1 MRKGQSPRNT
11 AHAVRWAAGSVL
23 FAGAALLAGFLLGG
37 GSGGGALALSGGA
50 LAVGATAWAIGLG
63 RTIHDTES
71 LALRDALTGLPNRTL
86 LADRVEQSLARA
98 RRSGGAFALILVDLD
113 GFKEV
118 NDFRGHRAGDAV
130 LKTIATRL
138 ESVVR
143 ASDTVARVGGDEFVI
158 LSLDARTEEQAAA
171 LVGRL
176 RHALRRPYP
185 VEGVTVE
192 IDASIGWALFP
203 TDGATSDELIAR
215 ADGQMYATKRETG
228 EATPRRLDGGI
239 VREFELALERR
250 EVVVHYQPV
259 IELPAGAVRRVE
271 ALVRREHPD
280 RGVLS
285 PAEFVPHVER
295 TPVIRALTLHV
306 VAEALQHAE
315 LWRSRGHELG
325 VSVNVPYR
333 SLDDEELIAGLVGL
347 MESSA
352 TPPQTLTLE
361 IVPSGPGAGAELDDA
376 ALTRLSAMGV
386 RLSLDDF
393 GRASSLTALR
403 QLPLDEV
410 KVDAYFVHAVERHR
424 ADTAV
429 VRALVD
435 LAHALELD
443 VVAEG
448 VESRENWDALC
459 RIGCDFAQGFYI
471 APPATADELTTWLEH
486 SWPAVAELA
495 S

>member
-1 MRKGQSPRNT
+1 MTIGGRRRDT
-11 AHAVRWAAGSVL
+11 ARAARWAAGSVL
-23 FAGAALLAGFLLGG
+23 FAGAALLAGYMLAGDT
-37 GSGGGALALSGGA
+37 SGRAILISGGA
-50 LAVGATAWAIGLG
+50 LAVGAIAWALGLG
-63 RTIHDTES
+63 RTIHYTES

-86 LADRVEQSLARA
+86 LDDRVDQAFARS
-98 RRSGGAFALILVDLD
+98 RRAGGSFALILVDLD

-130 LKTIATRL
+130 LKTIARRL

-143 ASDTVARVGGDEFVI
+143 ASDTVARVGGDEFVV
-158 LSLDARTEEQAAA
+158 LSLDAANEQQAAA

-176 RHALRRPYP
+176 RHALRRPYR
-185 VEGVTVE
+185 VEGATIE

-203 TDGATSDELIAR
+203 ADGATPDELLAR

-228 EATPRRLDGGI
+228 EPPARRLDGGV

-259 IELPAGAVRRVE
+259 LALRDGAVRTVE
-271 ALVRREHPD
+271 ALVRRHHPE

-306 VAEALQHAE
+306 VAEALHHAK
-315 LWRSRGHELG
+315 LWHARGHEIG

-333 SLDDEELIAGLVGL
+333 TIDDEELIEGLAGLTAT
-347 MESSA
+347 SSL
-352 TPPQTLTLE
+352 PPQVLTLE
-361 IVPSGPGAGAELDDA
+361 VVPSGPGAGAELDQAVLRRLA
-376 ALTRLSAMGV
+376 AIGL

-410 KVDAYFVHAVERHR
+410 KIDASFVHALGRHR
-424 ADTAV
+424 ADAAV
-429 VRALVD
+429 VRALVE
-435 LAHALELD
+435 LAHQLELD

-448 VESRENWDALC
+448 VESRETWDELCAL
-459 RIGCDFAQGFYI
+459 GCDFAQGYYI
-471 APPATADELTTWLEH
+471 AAPAPPEKITEWLEH
-486 SWPAVAELA
+486 SWPAVAGLA
-495 S
+495 V